1 MSQEEGD
8 RLRKRFN
15 VLAKKAE
22 AFFEEAGGHHGRHGA
37 LPTRTGRYSP
47 WNRRRRPTV
56 FDANSARRCPCS
68 CRKFRMH
75 RCCTNEIWS
84 GLQSS
89 VARWMLLSGLSR
101 FAVTKSATSLPTCF
115 ERHARKLGNCSNFCR
130 EKTRGNRQLPSEALF
145 EVAQLDRQPSGRRNS
160 QGAISWRRDCNSS
173 LRGFLRQQRT
183 ASGS

>member
-1 MSQEEGD
+1 MSPELQTGSVVMSQEEGD

-22 AFFEEAGGHHGRHGA
+22 AFFEEAGGGNRGRHGA

-56 FDANSARRCPCS
+56 FDASFVRRGPCS
-68 CRKFRMH
+68 CRKFRML
-75 RCCTNEIWS
+75 RCWTNEIWS

-89 VARWMLLSGLSR
+89 VVRWMLLSGLSR

-115 ERHARKLGNCSNFCR
+115 ESHARKLGNCSNFCR
-130 EKTRGNRQLPSEALF
+130 EKARGSRQLPSEVLSRSRS
-145 EVAQLDRQPSGRRNS
+145 DRHG
-160 QGAISWRRDCNSS
+160 G
-173 LRGFLRQQRT
+173 QQAAET
-183 ASGS
+183 LKV